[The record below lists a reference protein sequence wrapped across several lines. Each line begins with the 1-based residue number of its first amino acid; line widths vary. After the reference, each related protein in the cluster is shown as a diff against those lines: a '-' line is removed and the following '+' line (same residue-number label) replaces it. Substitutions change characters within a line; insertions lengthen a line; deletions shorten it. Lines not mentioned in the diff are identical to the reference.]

1 MYELIRTV
9 NGSVPLLEL
18 QVRWCFFAEIDI
30 FETIFP
36 KDSRYTALVAC
47 GTDLVIFRSFDSV
60 NGFHG
65 SNRSGPC
72 PVLCACNYSFDGR
85 RPVMKSFYRTFN
97 ALVQVFGLVGLTFYI
112 DYLDISYLLFFH
124 YFHTWNASTCRKAL
138 INVWQG
144 KQRRFLSVL
153 NY

>member
-72 PVLCACNYSFDGR
+72 PVLCACNYRFDGR
-85 RPVMKSFYRTFN
+85 RPVISLFI
-97 ALVQVFGLVGLTFYI
+97 GPLTLWF
-112 DYLDISYLLFFH
+112 
-124 YFHTWNASTCRKAL
+124 
-138 INVWQG
+138 
-144 KQRRFLSVL
+144 RFLVWL
-153 NY
+153 D